1 MDKGFDEGLQ
11 ESPSGQME
19 GRTVDAKPMASEPQP
34 PAKGFGQDD
43 VEPERETGDAS
54 PSLPSAAPRPVAARM
69 PYVRQRAPHRSQAA
83 IDDLGQD
90 GAPASSYAHD
100 SNVAVGGKVFSG
112 ASKYRRSRGGMG
124 RIQNSRYGQYL
135 EIPKGRRSIFAS
147 RERSRRRR
155 SVLSL
160 IVVVALLVVVAVI
173 IWRLLAS
180 IG

>member
-1 MDKGFDEGLQ
+1 MDKGFDEGLREPLPNNVTNEGGTPKTAATEAQ
-11 ESPSGQME
+11 LSVGSTAHGGTEASG
-19 GRTVDAKPMASEPQP
+19 
-34 PAKGFGQDD
+34 
-43 VEPERETGDAS
+43 ETGEGDF
-54 PSLPSAAPRPVAARM
+54 AAATSKPVAARV

-90 GAPASSYAHD
+90 GASASGYAHD
-100 SNVAVGGKVFSG
+100 SNVAVSGKVFSG

-135 EIPKGRRSIFAS
+135 EIPKGRRSIFSS

-160 IVVVALLVVVAVI
+160 IVVVALLVVVALI
-173 IWRLLAS
+173 ILRLLS
-180 IG
+180 TR